1 MNRLVALLAAAA
13 LASLLAGVARAQ
25 EPDAEARARAAEH
38 FDRGIQFF
46 NEERYDAALAELARA
61 YELAPALSTLY
72 NLARVHAALGHAVEA
87 SRAYARYLEDAG
99 DSLDARRRREV
110 ERALE
115 EQRARIGHLLV
126 VCDVPGAAV
135 AIDGVDVATT
145 PLAAPIE
152 LSAGA
157 HVVEVHAP
165 GRESVRRA
173 VAIAGHA
180 ETRLEVEL
188 REEVVPRGA
197 LRVTSSVPET
207 LVIVDG
213 EEVGLTPL
221 SATLP
226 LRAGPHTVVARR
238 LGYREQTRAIQ
249 IEEGAEAE
257 LHFDLRREPNAAP
270 EHLGRLRLR
279 LPDAPFLVRVDGES
293 MIGLDLELPVGAH
306 HVTVEVTDRAPYEGT
321 IRIRSASGIDV
332 APPLTWTLEA
342 RMNRLSSANELR
354 TAGIL
359 LTASGGAIL
368 AGTIALW
375 IWNESE
381 IATADERLNFINE
394 QLATVCPMMGFP
406 RECDDLE
413 DEGRRIRDEVQP
425 PQNVLRGVSI
435 AATILGAAL
444 TATGLSLWLT
454 APSEEAIDAAASARL
469 RLGPGSVAL
478 EGAF

>member
-1 MNRLVALLAAAA
+1 MMRFAALLAAAA
-13 LASLLAGVARAQ
+13 LASLLTGVARAQ
-25 EPDAEARARAAEH
+25 EPDADARARAAEH

-61 YELAPALSTLY
+61 YELAPAHPTLY

-99 DSLDARRRREV
+99 ASLDARRRREA

-126 VCDVPGAAV
+126 VCDVAGAAV

-173 VAIAGHA
+173 VAIAGRA

-226 LRAGPHTVVARR
+226 LRAGPHAVVARR
-238 LGYREQTRAIQ
+238 LGYREETRAIQ

-257 LHFDLRREPNAAP
+257 LHFELRREPSAPP

-279 LPDAPFLVRVDGES
+279 LPAAPFLVRVDGEA
-293 MIGLDLELPVGAH
+293 MLGLDLELPVGAH
-306 HVTVEVTDRAPYEGT
+306 HVAIEVTDRRPYEGT
-321 IRIRSASGIDV
+321 IRIQSATGTDV
-332 APPLTWTLEA
+332 APPLTWTLDA
-342 RMNRLSSANELR
+342 RTERLRAADEQRALGVGSTVAGGVV
-354 TAGIL
+354 TAGSLAL
-359 LTASGGAIL
+359 L
-368 AGTIALW
+368 
-375 IWNESE
+375 IWNETE
-381 IATADERLNFINE
+381 IASTDSRLLFINRE
-394 QLATVCPMMGFP
+394 LAICREMGFD
-406 RECDDLE
+406 RRCDE
-413 DEGRRIRDEVQP
+413 YEAEGRALEGDQDT
-425 PQNVLRGVSI
+425 QNILRGVSI
-435 AATILGAAL
+435 AATVVGAAL
-444 TATGLSLWLT
+444 TATGLALWLT
-454 APSEEAIDAAASARL
+454 VPSEDAIDAAASARL